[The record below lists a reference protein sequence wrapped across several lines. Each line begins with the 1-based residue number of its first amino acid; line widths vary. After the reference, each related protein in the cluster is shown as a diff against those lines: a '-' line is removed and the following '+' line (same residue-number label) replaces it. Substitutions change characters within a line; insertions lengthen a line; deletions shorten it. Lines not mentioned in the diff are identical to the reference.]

1 MGRLTLSG
9 IFKKPCWK
17 WLISGVLFL
26 LLFFLF
32 VNHAEKYHQYEFGDW
47 KSEIYA
53 DKSGYYIY
61 LPATFI
67 YGYHQAPYP
76 DSIDFK
82 LGNGFG
88 FVNGRLF
95 TKYTYGVALLTTPFF
110 LTTHLAQ
117 VSADHEANG
126 FSGEYLNFSY
136 YASAFYLLAGL
147 YALLAFLRRRFSLFA
162 SILTIFLLAFA
173 TNLYYYTF
181 QEALMSHVYSFA
193 LFSFLL
199 LLTDNYWKKHN
210 RRTLAGIALTS
221 ALIVLIRP
229 TNGIILFVVLLLD
242 IKTPTQLKERLRI
255 LLSARNV
262 LIFSGLFLLV
272 WIPQMVYW
280 KFMSGSFFFYS
291 YKGEGFTNW
300 LNPQIPEVLFAP
312 KNGLFIYVPAF
323 VLVIAGLILM
333 ILRKNANR
341 WLIGALFL
349 VQLYLIASW
358 HMFFF
363 GCSFGQRSFVEF
375 LALFSIPL
383 ATLFNF
389 SFRPVKIVFPIFIIL
404 ISCYLIFFN
413 LRLSASY
420 ARCFD
425 AKAWE
430 WEVYRHHLVRAKVLP
445 LPEKT
450 FSWKNDFE
458 MANTYSTAGI
468 NIIKVNNAFSGI
480 RVNVLKEN
488 SRFSD
493 GFEIDLGE
501 LSPGKV
507 FSVTTSMQFFFN
519 KPPEDASF
527 VCSVVKNDTTVYF
540 ESKRLPTDNET
551 PLKNWNRLEV
561 TFEIPFLK
569 PEGKLRAYLMTNKT
583 EDLLID
589 DFEVKIYSE
598 KLN

>member
-1 MGRLTLSG
+1 MSRLTLPG
-9 IFKKPCWK
+9 IFKKPFWK
-17 WLISGVLFL
+17 WLLSGILFL
-26 LLFFLF
+26 LIYFLL
-32 VNHAEKYHQYEFGDW
+32 VNHAENNHQYEFGDW

-67 YGYHQAPYP
+67 YGFHQAPYP

-88 FVNGRLF
+88 FVNGKMF

-110 LTTHLAQ
+110 LTTHLAR
-117 VSADHEANG
+117 VSKDLEANG
-126 FSGEYLNFSY
+126 FSSEYLNFTY
-136 YASAFYLLAGL
+136 YASVFYLLAGL
-147 YALLAFLRRRFSLFA
+147 WALLTFLRRRFSLYA
-162 SILTIFLLAFA
+162 SILTIVLLAFA

-193 LFSFLL
+193 LFSFML
-199 LLTDNYWKKHN
+199 LLTDNYWKKQN
-210 RRTLAGIALTS
+210 RWTLAGIAFAS

-229 TNGIILFVVLLLD
+229 TNAIVLFVVLLLD
-242 IKTPTQLKERLRI
+242 VKMASQLKERLRI
-255 LLSARNV
+255 LLSVGNA
-262 LIFSGLFLLV
+262 LILSGLFLLL
-272 WIPQMVYW
+272 WIPQMAYW
-280 KFMSGSFFFYS
+280 KFMSGSFLFYS

-300 LNPQIPEVLFAP
+300 LNPQILEVLFAP

-333 ILRKNANR
+333 IFRKDTNR
-341 WLIGALFL
+341 WLVGAIFI
-349 VQLYLIASW
+349 VQLYLVSSW

-383 ATLFNF
+383 ATLFNL
-389 SFRPVKIVFPIFIIL
+389 SFRPVKIIFTIFIVL
-404 ISCYLIFFN
+404 ISGYLIFFN
-413 LRLSASY
+413 LRLSATY

-430 WEVYRHHLVRAKVLP
+430 WEIFRHHLVRAKVFP
-445 LPEKT
+445 LPENT

-468 NIIKVNNAFSGI
+468 NINKVNNAFSGI
-480 RVNVLKEN
+480 RVNALKGN

-493 GFEIDLGE
+493 GFEIDLSE
-501 LSPGKV
+501 LSQGKI
-507 FSVTTSMQFFFN
+507 FTVTTSMQFFFN
-519 KPPEDASF
+519 KFPEDASF
-527 VCSVVKNDTTVYF
+527 VCSVVKNDTTVFF
-540 ESKRLPTDNET
+540 ESKRLPMDNET
-551 PLKNWNRLEV
+551 PLKNWNRIEV

-569 PEGKLRAYLMTNKT
+569 PEGKLRAYLMTSKT

-589 DFEVKIYSE
+589 DFEVKICSE
-598 KLN
+598 K

>member
-9 IFKKPCWK
+9 IFKNPFCK
-17 WLISGVLFL
+17 WLLSGILFL
-26 LLFFLF
+26 LIYFLL
-32 VNHAEKYHQYEFGDW
+32 VNHAEDYHQYEFGDW

-53 DKSGYYIY
+53 DKSGYYVY

-67 YGYHQAPYP
+67 YGYHQTPYP

-88 FVNGRLF
+88 FVKDKLF
-95 TKYTYGVALLTTPFF
+95 TKYTYGIALLTTPFF
-110 LTTHLAQ
+110 LSTHLAQ
-117 VSADHEANG
+117 VYADQKANG
-126 FSGEYLNFSY
+126 FSREYLNFTY
-136 YASAFYLLAGL
+136 YASVFYLLAGL
-147 YALLAFLRRRFSLFA
+147 WALLIFLRRRFSLFA
-162 SILTIFLLAFA
+162 SIFTIILLAFA

-199 LLTDNYWKKHN
+199 LLTDNYWKKQN
-210 RRTLAGIALTS
+210 RWALAGIALLA

-229 TNGIILFVVLLLD
+229 TNAIFLSVVLFLD
-242 IKTPTQLKERLRI
+242 VRTKAQLRERLRI

-262 LIFSGLFLLV
+262 LILSGLFLLV
-272 WIPQMVYW
+272 WIPQMAYW
-280 KFMSGSFFFYS
+280 KFMSGSFLFYS

-312 KNGLFIYVPAF
+312 NNGLFIYVPAF
-323 VLVIAGLILM
+323 VLVITGLIFM
-333 ILRKNANR
+333 IFRKDSNR
-341 WLIGALFL
+341 WLIGALFM
-349 VQLYLIASW
+349 VQLYLVSSW
-358 HMFFF
+358 HMFYF

-383 ATLFNF
+383 ATLFTF
-389 SFRPVKIVFPIFIIL
+389 SFRPLKIIFAIFIIL
-404 ISCYLIFFN
+404 ISGYLIFFN
-413 LRLSASY
+413 VRLSASY

-430 WEVYRHHLVRAKVLP
+430 WEIFMHHLVRAKVFP
-445 LPEKT
+445 IPENT

-458 MANTYSTAGI
+458 LANTYSTAGI

-480 RVNVLKEN
+480 RVNKLKGN

-493 GFEIDLGE
+493 GFEIDLRE
-501 LSPGKV
+501 LSQGKIFTV
-507 FSVTTSMQFFFN
+507 KTAMQFFFS

-540 ESKRLPTDNET
+540 ESKRLPMDEEL
-551 PLKNWNRLEV
+551 PLKNWNRIEV
-561 TFEIPFLK
+561 TFEIPFLN
-569 PEGKLRAYLMTNKT
+569 PEGKLRAYLMTSKT

-589 DFEVKIYSE
+589 DFEVTIISE
-598 KLN
+598 K